1 MERELIEISQP
12 RHAMMTLEQLQLEYF
27 LTGQEFNLRPSK
39 QAAML
44 YHLDV
49 TLLGIKKNFPFP
61 KQKCRQQCNLQ
72 TLTG

>member
-1 MERELIEISQP
+1 
-12 RHAMMTLEQLQLEYF
+12 MMTLEQLQLEYF
-27 LTGQEFNLRPSK
+27 LTGQVFNLRPSK

-49 TLLGIKKNFPFP
+49 TLLVLKKFPFP
-61 KQKCRQQCNLQ
+61 KKKCRQQCNLQ

>member
-1 MERELIEISQP
+1 
-12 RHAMMTLEQLQLEYF
+12 MMTLEQLQLEYF

-49 TLLGIKKNFPFP
+49 TLLGINKISLF
-61 KQKCRQQCNLQ
+61 QKENAGSNAICRP
-72 TLTG
+72 